1 MDKRYIAYMWK
12 SQKHYDDLNILFTT
26 WATLIRIGITK
37 PIDRT
42 IAVQSNKMDHGGA
55 FHEL

>member
-1 MDKRYIAYMWK
+1 MDKRYIAYHWK
-12 SQKHYDDLNILFTT
+12 SKKHYDDLNTIFTT

-42 IAVQSNKMDHGGA
+42 ISVQFNKMDHPGT